1 MSEKQNENTKSIFQV
16 EVFKQEDIVTGG
28 VYRISDYSST
38 SNGVHTCGRNYVCIS
53 NENLIQYTNGYGPQ
67 FVGSTSKERTFFSI
81 PCSLDG
87 LTLSFIDE
95 SFIKTFWSPDDFL
108 GMVRRNKANQLF
120 MSGLVHPAIVD
131 LVRRAIYRRNITSRT
146 EMEQL
151 ISDIEEYRKY
161 ILGLNIPIWNKNVT
175 NREYWTP
182 KYEAPKTKFDI
193 SAPWKNVAEIN
204 PVFSRINPVQ
214 QEKYDDAP
222 VIDDAQ
228 MIKYQTSPL
237 GESLASKL
245 ANLKLDTPVKEPAK
259 EKKPEPKVTPVVEA
273 KPELDNFGDYS
284 EFDVTPIS
292 SWSNDTLKRYIECIN
307 KFRKEN
313 SVPEGFPSK
322 LAKVCETTYGPV
334 VKITTYYHHQI
345 IAEMMK
351 REIPFTITGK
361 DGKPLPNRKGA
372 VPNSYTPGKRIMTRR
387 SAYARTQEER
397 GKKRSVIQE
406 MDTEELRFNLEN
418 KNFSSRGEAIMAG
431 KELKKREL
439 QLQNK

>member
-1 MSEKQNENTKSIFQV
+1 MSEKQNENTKSIFQI

-95 SFIKTFWSPDDFL
+95 SFIKTFWSPDEFL
-108 GMVRRNKANQLF
+108 NMVRKNKANQLY
-120 MSGLVHPAIVD
+120 MSGIVHPAIVD
-131 LVRRAIYRRNITSRT
+131 LIRRAIYRRSITSRT
-146 EMEQL
+146 EMDQL

-161 ILGLNIPIWNKNVT
+161 ILELNIPIWNKNAT

-214 QEKYDDAP
+214 QDKYDDAP
-222 VIDDAQ
+222 VIDDEQ

-245 ANLKLDTPVKEPAK
+245 ANIKLDAPVEKPVK
-259 EKKPEPKVTPVVEA
+259 EKKPEPKIIPIVEE
-273 KPELDNFGDYS
+273 KDENDYS

-313 SVPEGFPSK
+313 SVSEGFPSK
-322 LAKVCETTYGPV
+322 LAKIYETTYGPV

-345 IAEMMK
+345 IAEMLK

-361 DGKPLPNRKGA
+361 DGKPLPNRKGS
-372 VPNSYTPGKRIMTRR
+372 VPNSYTPGKRIMTER
-387 SAYARTQEER
+387 STYARTQEER

-439 QLQNK
+439 QLQK